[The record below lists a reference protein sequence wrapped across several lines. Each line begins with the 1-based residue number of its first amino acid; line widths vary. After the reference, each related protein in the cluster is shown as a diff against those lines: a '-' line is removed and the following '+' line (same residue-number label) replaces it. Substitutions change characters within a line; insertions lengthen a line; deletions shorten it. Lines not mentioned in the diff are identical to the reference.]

1 MTSHFALMVFFSAC
15 VSIVFGTLMRDET
28 DEQVRF
34 AALVFVGFVVTGVFL
49 SWLMFPFPL

>member
-15 VSIVFGTLMRDET
+15 VSIVFGALMRDET

-34 AALVFVGFVVTGVFL
+34 ATLVFVGFVVTGVFL